1 MDYTYLLYIAII
13 LIFTKAFGL
22 LSKVIKLPQ
31 VVGALVA
38 GIILGPVCLNLVSLD
53 NAPILSN
60 LSEIGVIVLMFVA
73 GLETDIREM
82 KKCGL
87 ASSIIALIG
96 VTAFL
101 FGTADPTL
109 STSTFLQDVFVG
121 VILTATSVSITV
133 ETLKELGKL
142 NTRAGNAIL
151 GAALIDDVLGIIAL
165 TVITSLA
172 DPESGNIGIVI
183 LKILGFFAFALLFGV
198 FFHFVFNKWTQR
210 TEENQRRYVI
220 VSFALCL
227 LFAYV
232 AEEFFGVADITGSFV
247 AGLVISSTS
256 KTKYIAHRFDTMSYL
271 LLSPI
276 FFASIGLKVTLTNMT
291 PTIII
296 FAVVLLVVAILS
308 KVVGCGLGAK
318 ICRYTNKEAL
328 QIGVGM
334 ISRGEVALIVADKGL
349 NMGLMSSGLF
359 GPIVIM
365 VVITTVVTPILLK
378 FVFKDKNDT
387 SGEIKSKEVA
397 EVTTSDDSLEYVP
410 GQDNV

>member
-1 MDYTYLLYIAII
+1 
-13 LIFTKAFGL
+13 
-22 LSKVIKLPQ
+22 
-31 VVGALVA
+31 
-38 GIILGPVCLNLVSLD
+38 
-53 NAPILSN
+53 
-60 LSEIGVIVLMFVA
+60 
-73 GLETDIREM
+73 
-82 KKCGL
+82 
-87 ASSIIALIG
+87 
-96 VTAFL
+96 
-101 FGTADPTL
+101 
-109 STSTFLQDVFVG
+109 
-121 VILTATSVSITV
+121 
-133 ETLKELGKL
+133 
-142 NTRAGNAIL
+142 
-151 GAALIDDVLGIIAL
+151 
-165 TVITSLA
+165 
-172 DPESGNIGIVI
+172 
-183 LKILGFFAFALLFGV
+183 
-198 FFHFVFNKWTQR
+198 
-210 TEENQRRYVI
+210 
-220 VSFALCL
+220 
-227 LFAYV
+227 
-232 AEEFFGVADITGSFV
+232 
-247 AGLVISSTS
+247 
-256 KTKYIAHRFDTMSYL
+256 MSYL

-387 SGEIKSKEVA
+387 SGEIKSKETA